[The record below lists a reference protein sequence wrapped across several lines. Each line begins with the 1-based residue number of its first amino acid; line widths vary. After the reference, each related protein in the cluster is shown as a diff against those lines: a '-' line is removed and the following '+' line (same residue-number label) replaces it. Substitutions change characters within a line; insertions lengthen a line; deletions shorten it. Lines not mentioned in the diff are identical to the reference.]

1 MTEFFDVLKETGEYS
16 NEVASRKECHK
27 KGLWHK
33 AAVVFII
40 NKDNSKVLLQKR
52 SATKRLWPNLWDV
65 TAGGHVLTGELG
77 YQAIIRETKEEIG
90 IDIQKQDLEFI
101 GATISENIKGDII
114 NRHFNEYY
122 VVHMDID
129 EKELKLQTE
138 EVQDI
143 KWIDKDEVI
152 SKIRNNYDGITDK
165 IGCWEYLIKYFEL
178 VSKNNI

>member
-16 NEVASRKECHK
+16 NEVASREECHK

-138 EVQDI
+138 EVQ
-143 KWIDKDEVI
+143 E
-152 SKIRNNYDGITDK
+152 
-165 IGCWEYLIKYFEL
+165 IGRAH
-178 VSKNNI
+178 V

>member
-1 MTEFFDVLKETGEYS
+1 MLF
-16 NEVASRKECHK
+16 
-27 KGLWHK
+27 
-33 AAVVFII
+33 
-40 NKDNSKVLLQKR
+40 R
-52 SATKRLWPNLWDV
+52 S
-65 TAGGHVLTGELG
+65 
-77 YQAIIRETKEEIG
+77 
-90 IDIQKQDLEFI
+90 
-101 GATISENIKGDII
+101 GDII